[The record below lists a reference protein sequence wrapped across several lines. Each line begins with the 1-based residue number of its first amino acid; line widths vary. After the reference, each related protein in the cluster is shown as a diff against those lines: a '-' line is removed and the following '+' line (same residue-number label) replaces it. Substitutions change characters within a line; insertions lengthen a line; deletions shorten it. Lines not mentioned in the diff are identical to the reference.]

1 MKYRLMKSHAALAIA
16 LTALAPA
23 LVSAQGDVEAGKEKS
38 QVCATCHGEFGN
50 ESVEPTYPKLAGQ
63 YASYLIKALE
73 DYRSGDRQNAVMQGF
88 AGTLSDEDI
97 EDLAAYFA
105 AQSGLKDL
113 RIK

>member
-1 MKYRLMKSHAALAIA
+1 MKMTMTRSLLILSLTCLLPALA
-16 LTALAPA
+16 
-23 LVSAQGDVEAGKEKS
+23 SAQGDVDAGKEKS

-50 ESVEPTYPKLAGQ
+50 ESVLPTYPKLAGQ
-63 YASYLIKALE
+63 YASYLAKALE
-73 DYRSGDRQNAVMQGF
+73 DYRSGDRENAVMQGF
-88 AGTLSDEDI
+88 AATLTDEDI